1 MDMSAEFTQGFFVRK
16 PAWHRLGVVLPEYP
30 GREEAM
36 RLAGHNFDI
45 IEVPSFTAIP
55 IEVCQQIGIEPNKGN
70 GFLRADDGWKSHI
83 RSDNGRLIHKS
94 RDSFHRIPNSIP
106 YDLAELMLGQGF
118 KYETGITL
126 KEGALCA
133 LTLLLDEPFQIP
145 GDDSEVLQYYGLDW
159 AHDGTAAVRGN
170 PTSVRRVCANTVSAS
185 VAEGEALGLR
195 FSIKHTKNWQAKV
208 SDVQAMLKG
217 ARAQSEA
224 MEALGKEL
232 ASYYFTQESV
242 NEFIERF
249 TTPPEVLTSMLT
261 SQRVKTNVATAQ
273 AHVKN
278 IIEGQQVVD
287 GKIVQTIPEAHQ
299 GTGWGLYNAAV
310 EYLDFTRKSK
320 GKDDRTRSEALVQ
333 RTLLKPNKA
342 KDGAIELI
350 RTMVA
355 EGKARKVP
363 VAA

>member
-1 MDMSAEFTQGFFVRK
+1 MSAEFTQGFFVRV
-16 PAWHRLGVVLPEYP
+16 PAWHKLGTVLADYP

-45 IEVPSFTAIP
+45 IEVPDFTGIP
-55 IEVCQQIGIEPNKGN
+55 AEVLAQINEQLQANGQPTLEPNKSN
-70 GFLRADDGWKSHI
+70 GLLRKEDGWKSHI
-83 RSDNGRLIHKS
+83 RSDNGVTIHKS
-94 RDSFHRIPNSIP
+94 KMSFHRIPNSIP

-159 AHDGTAAVRGN
+159 AHDGSAAVRGN

-195 FSIKHTKNWQAKV
+195 FSIKHTKNWKAKV

-249 TTPPEVLTSMLT
+249 TTPPEVLTGMLT
-261 SQRVKTNVATAQ
+261 SERVKNNVATAQ
-273 AHVKN
+273 RQVRSL
-278 IIEGQQVVD
+278 IEGVTV
-287 GKIVQTIPEAHQ
+287 PEAHK
-299 GTGWGLYNAAV
+299 GTGWGLYNASV
-310 EYLDFTRKSK
+310 EYLDFTRRSK